1 MTTSNFGDMIE
12 EFRNGV
18 HDNTKDGVCVQC
30 GDCCS
35 RLLVLSEDE
44 VEKLHR
50 YVRKHRIKPCKH
62 IAPTV
67 QPLLDMCC
75 PFLDLTKSEKK
86 CTAYEARPW
95 ICQDYVCN
103 KTRPEVFDGKTR
115 RIVDMWDEFFPGVL
129 KPLSNY
135 IDI

>member
-1 MTTSNFGDMIE
+1 MTTGNFGDMIE

-18 HDNTKDGVCVQC
+18 HDNTKDGRCVQC

-35 RLLVLSEDE
+35 RLLPLSEDE
-44 VEKLHR
+44 VDKIRR
-50 YVRKHRIKPCKH
+50 YAKKNRIRACKH
-62 IAPTV
+62 VLPTV
-67 QPLLDMCC
+67 QPVLDMCC

-86 CTAYEARPW
+86 CTVYEARPW
-95 ICQDYVCN
+95 ICQDYICS
-103 KTRPEVFDGKTR
+103 KSRPEAYDGKLR

-129 KPLSNY
+129 KPLSDY

>member
-1 MTTSNFGDMIE
+1 MTSGSIHEMIE
-12 EFRNGV
+12 EFKSGT

-44 VEKLHR
+44 IEKLHR
-50 YVRKHRIKPCKH
+50 YIRKHSIKPCKH
-62 IAPTV
+62 VLPTV
-67 QPLLDMCC
+67 RPVLDMCC

-86 CTAYEARPW
+86 CTAYTARPW
-95 ICQDYVCN
+95 VCQDYVCN
-103 KTRPEVFDGKTR
+103 KTRPEAYDGRLR
-115 RIVDMWDEFFPGVL
+115 RIVDMWDEFFPGTL
-129 KPLSNY
+129 KPLSDY